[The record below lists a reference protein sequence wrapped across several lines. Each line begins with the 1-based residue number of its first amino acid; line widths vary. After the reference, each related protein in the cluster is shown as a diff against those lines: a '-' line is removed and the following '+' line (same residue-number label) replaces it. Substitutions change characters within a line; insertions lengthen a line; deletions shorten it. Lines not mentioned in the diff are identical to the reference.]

1 VTTPKRFNRLAITL
15 AAALALVGAYS
26 GPAAAQDQQ
35 QGQQQGQQKL
45 GYTLP
50 EYNAFQ
56 AANSEKDPQ
65 QRITLLDEFVAKY
78 PNSTLTPYVDQLYYQ
93 TYNQLRNYPKTVDYV
108 DKLVALGDKV
118 SPEVRLQ
125 ALQTRVQ
132 DFQASFNPKWPDVQ
146 DQLTKERDAALQ
158 AAHLLDGLAKPDS
171 FKGSDDDWKKAKM
184 PGLDFF
190 YSAAGFADL
199 QLKDNGAAI
208 QAFKNAL
215 ANKPDDAVSGYRLGL
230 AYLQMTPPQ
239 YMDGFWELA
248 RAIDLKV
255 PDADKIK
262 DYLQKQ
268 ILAYE
273 QPGCDSQAMDQE
285 NELLQLAQNSP
296 DRPTSWTIPSQA
308 DLNQIRQSSNILS
321 VINDL
326 SAGGDKAKT
335 TWLAICGAEFPG
347 VVGKIIDVKPGGG
360 YIDFLVN
367 TGATPE
373 DMEKA
378 TTPNM
383 DVKVWTSTPPPATNT
398 ASTTGGGNTSPVPP
412 QPDVVRLQ
420 KDDPIQFSGTIVSYD
435 PSPFLLHWDQVKV
448 DPSII
453 PEKGSTAKRKIPRKS
468 SQ

>member
-1 VTTPKRFNRLAITL
+1 MSIPKRFHRLAITL
-15 AAALALVGAYS
+15 GTALALVVAYP
-26 GPAAAQDQQ
+26 GPAAAQE
-35 QGQQQGQQKL
+35 QQGQQKL

-56 AANSEKDPQ
+56 AANSEKDPA
-65 QRITLLDEFVAKY
+65 QRVKLLDDFVAKY
-78 PNSTLTPYVDQLYYQ
+78 PNSTLMPYVDQLYYS
-93 TYNQLRNYPKTVDYV
+93 TYHQLKNCSKTIEYV

-132 DFQASFNPKWPDVQ
+132 DFQPCFNPKAPDVQ
-146 DQLTKERDAALQ
+146 DQLTKARDAALD

-199 QLKDNGAAI
+199 QLKDNAAAV

-215 ANKPDDAVSGYRLGL
+215 TNKPDDAVSAYRLGV

-239 YMDGFWELA
+239 YLDGFWALA
-248 RAIDLKV
+248 RSINLKV
-255 PDADKIK
+255 SDADKIK

-273 QPGCDSQAMDQE
+273 QPGCDSQATDQV

-296 DRPTSWTIPSQA
+296 DRPTTWTIPSQA
-308 DLNQIRQSSNILS
+308 DLTQIRQASNILS

-347 VVGKIIDVKPGGG
+347 VVGKIIDTKPTDG

-378 TTPNM
+378 TTANM
-383 DVKVWTSTPPPATNT
+383 DVKVWTSTPTPG
-398 ASTTGGGNTSPVPP
+398 SSVTTGGSANPVPP
-412 QPDVVRLQ
+412 QPDAARLQ

-435 PSPFLLHWDQVKV
+435 PSPFMLHWDQVKV

-453 PEKGSTAKRKIPRKS
+453 PQKGSTTKHKIPSKG
-468 SQ
+468 SQQ

>member
-1 VTTPKRFNRLAITL
+1 VTTPKRFRRLAITL
-15 AAALALVGAYS
+15 GAALALVGFCS
-26 GPAAAQDQQ
+26 RPAPAQE
-35 QGQQQGQQKL
+35 QQGQQKL

-65 QRITLLDEFVAKY
+65 QRIKLLDDFVAKY
-78 PNSTLTPYVDQLYYQ
+78 PNSTLMPYVDQLYYS
-93 TYNQLRNYPKTVDYV
+93 TYHQLKNCSKTIEYV

-118 SPEVRLQ
+118 SAEVRLG

-132 DFQASFNPKWPDVQ
+132 DFQACFNPKANDVQ
-146 DQLTKERDAALQ
+146 DQLTKARDAALE

-199 QLKDNGAAI
+199 QLKDNAAAV

-215 ANKPDDAVSGYRLGL
+215 ADKPDDAVSAYRLGL

-239 YMDGFWELA
+239 YLDGFWALA
-248 RAIDLKV
+248 RAVDLKV

-262 DYLQKQ
+262 DYLGKQ
-268 ILAYE
+268 VLAYE
-273 QPGCDSQAMDQE
+273 QPGCDSQATDQV

-296 DRPTSWTIPSQA
+296 DRPTTWTIPSQA
-308 DLNQIRQSSNILS
+308 DLTQIRQSSNILS

-347 VVGKIIDVKPGGG
+347 VVGKIIDTKPGEG

-367 TGATPE
+367 TGATPD
-373 DMEKA
+373 DMQKA
-378 TTPNM
+378 TTANM
-383 DVKVWTSTPPPATNT
+383 LVKVWTSAPPATTNT
-398 ASTTGGGNTSPVPP
+398 SASTGGSNPVPP
-412 QPDVVRLQ
+412 QPDAARLQ
-420 KDDPIQFSGTIVSYD
+420 KEDPIQFSGTIVSYD
-435 PSPFLLHWDQVKV
+435 PSPFMLHWDQVKV

-453 PEKGSTAKRKIPRKS
+453 PPKGSTAKRQIPRKN